1 MKKFPTLSEKQVV
14 VVIAD
19 GATGHVLNI
28 KLELYRNNTDDE
40 IYWLFNNIDLA
51 KEFIQ
56 KKSISDDKLEFVIYG
71 KNQSVLEHIEATH
84 WKKS

>member
-1 MKKFPTLSEKQVV
+1 MKFPTLSEKQVV

-28 KLELYRNNTDDE
+28 KLELYRNDTEDE
-40 IYWLFNNIDLA
+40 IYWLFDNIDLG

-56 KKSISDDKLEFVIYG
+56 KQSIQMI
-71 KNQSVLEHIEATH
+71 N
-84 WKKS
+84 

>member
-1 MKKFPTLSEKQVV
+1 MKKFPTLNEKQVV

-28 KLELYRNNTDDE
+28 KLELYLNNTEDE

-56 KKSISDDKLEFVIYG
+56 KQSVLNDKLEFLIYDS
-71 KNQSVLEHIEATH
+71 NESILEYIEAIH
-84 WKKS
+84 WKNS